1 MTLAPQVDPE
11 KGIVEDLLLYLVADN
26 NQAQYARS
34 FDSFAIWVD
43 NSLDLYKVL
52 TDHASTVDFSG
63 CCDSDQPIDCSLQR
77 DTRAINAWARHGYA
91 NVGSAALM
99 CKRAEQCE

>member
-34 FDSFAIWVD
+34 FNSFAIWVD

-52 TDHASTVDFSG
+52 TDHASSVDLSG
-63 CCDSDQPIDCSLQR
+63 YCDSDQPIDSAYNGTLGQSMHGPGMAMPMLALQ
-77 DTRAINAWARHGYA
+77 
-91 NVGSAALM
+91 L
-99 CKRAEQCE
+99 

>member
-43 NSLDLYKVL
+43 NSLDLYRVR
-52 TDHASTVDFSG
+52 S
-63 CCDSDQPIDCSLQR
+63 
-77 DTRAINAWARHGYA
+77 
-91 NVGSAALM
+91 
-99 CKRAEQCE
+99 